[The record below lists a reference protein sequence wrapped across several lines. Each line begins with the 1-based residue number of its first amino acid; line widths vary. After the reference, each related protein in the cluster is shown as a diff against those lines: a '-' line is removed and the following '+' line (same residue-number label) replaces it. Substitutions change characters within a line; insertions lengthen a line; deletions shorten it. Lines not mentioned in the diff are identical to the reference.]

1 MNYSF
6 IHIFEGGARKYK
18 AEMKRPPKCYIE
30 KISDYETRA
39 PLRDWK
45 RTGRIKLMGERL
57 RPLLPQSRVH
67 YYHP

>member
-1 MNYSF
+1 M
-6 IHIFEGGARKYK
+6 
-18 AEMKRPPKCYIE
+18 CIE

-45 RTGRIKLMGERL
+45 RTGEGERV

-67 YYHP
+67 Y